1 MQVLKKETLRFRRI
15 FETTYVNIFIY
26 EQGKIY
32 GVNLTVKQYLI
43 LKDYFFV
50 KLKHYLNW
58 NINWN
63 ISAFKGNI
71 WTFLVLKKLLKDG
84 MAPLAPQ

>member
-1 MQVLKKETLRFRRI
+1 MQVLKKETLRFGRI
-15 FETTYVNIFIY
+15 FETTYINIFIY

-50 KLKHYLNW
+50 KLKHYLN
-58 NINWN
+58 
-63 ISAFKGNI
+63 
-71 WTFLVLKKLLKDG
+71 
-84 MAPLAPQ
+84 